1 MESNNYRHLLLA
13 VDFEKE
19 SEPVVA
25 RAAQLRRLLGARLT
39 LLHVIEYVAPT
50 MDTLYLGYSGD
61 MAMPDTVELEKE
73 LLAVAGRQMDALGE
87 QLDVGIADRLVRI
100 GSIGHLVDEVAVE
113 LAVDLIVLGSHGRH
127 GLLGLFGST
136 ARTVLRHSTCDVLC
150 VKIPEPEA

>member
-87 QLDVGIADRLVRI
+87 QLDVGVADRLVRI
-100 GSIGHLVDEVAVE
+100 GSIGHVVDEVAVE
-113 LAVDLIVLGSHGRH
+113 LAADLIVLGSHGRH